1 VIMASEAVKNRSGIG
16 AAVRGTILGPLQL
29 IFASTPA
36 GKVLLAAAL
45 IGFVISVKSG
55 SNQVILTTSLILGLL
70 VADSFAN
77 FISMRKLDFAF
88 NDVPD
93 EVWAGEETRIGLNI
107 SNGKPIIPA
116 GNISV
121 DMTFEMTPGR
131 LVGARTVSPV
141 IPGRKNAAVAFNMV
155 FPARGEVTG
164 AEMRAISAFPMALL
178 VDRRKSKLPIRFVVY
193 PKLGRLSAGFLHEL
207 GGRSELARR
216 TMPNLLWGDTMG
228 LREYRPGDSLKRVA
242 WKASAHRR
250 RLVVRE
256 FEEPRH
262 TDLIVALDSFLPG
275 AVTKNDL
282 EWMISLTAT
291 LLLHCTASGWHI
303 RVLIGGGEGIIRI
316 EVDGTS
322 NHREVLKQLAI
333 LQGGR
338 LDRSE
343 ALLRAAREPGEE
355 HVPIVL
361 LTLAP
366 QPPHPEEVLVLNKSL
381 RPDVFRFDKD
391 AK

>member
-1 VIMASEAVKNRSGIG
+1 MADEATRNRSGIG

-29 IFASTPA
+29 IFASTSA

-45 IGFVISVKSG
+45 IGFAISVKSG
-55 SNQVILTTSLILGLL
+55 SNQVMLTTSLILGLL
-70 VADSFAN
+70 VADSLAN
-77 FISMRKLDFAF
+77 FISMRRLGFVF

-107 SNGKPIIPA
+107 SNGKPLIPA

-121 DMTFEMTPGR
+121 DMTFEMTSGR
-131 LVGARTVSPV
+131 LINAKAVSPI
-141 IPGRKNAAVAFNMV
+141 IPGRKSADVAFNV
-155 FPARGEVTG
+155 GFPARGEVTG
-164 AEMRAISAFPMALL
+164 AEMRALSAFPMALL
-178 VDRRKSKLPIRFVVY
+178 VDRRKASLPIRFVVY
-193 PKLGRLSAGFLHEL
+193 PKLGRLSAGFLQEL

-216 TMPNLLWGDTMG
+216 TMPNVLWGDTMG

-262 TDLIVALDSFLPG
+262 TDLVVGLDNFLPRAG
-275 AVTKNDL
+275 MRDDL
-282 EWMISLTAT
+282 EWMISLAAT
-291 LLLHCTASGWHI
+291 LLLHCVASGWHV
-303 RVLIGGGEGIIRI
+303 RVLIGSGEGITRT
-316 EVDGTS
+316 EVDGTT
-322 NHREVLKQLAI
+322 NHKEVLRQLAI

-338 LDRSE
+338 VDRSE

-355 HVPIVL
+355 RVPIVL

-381 RPDVFRFDKD
+381 RPDVFRLEKD